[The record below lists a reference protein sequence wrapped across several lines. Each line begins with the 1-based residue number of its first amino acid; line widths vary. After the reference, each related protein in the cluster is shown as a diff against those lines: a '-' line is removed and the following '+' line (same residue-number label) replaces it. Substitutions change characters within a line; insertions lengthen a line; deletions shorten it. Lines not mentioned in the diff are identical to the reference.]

1 MTTNFLIGLG
11 LCIIGFSGVIYG
23 YYQHLKDILKTL
35 KEERD
40 RFEK

>member
-1 MTTNFLIGLG
+1 MISNFIIGIG
-11 LCIIGFSGVIYG
+11 LCIIGFSGVIFG
-23 YYQHLKDILKTL
+23 YYEHLKEILKTM